1 MRIGFISD
9 NNIAVY
15 KDGILVTFS
24 ELDAESF
31 KINLENITVDNLS
44 KENLVRKIVF
54 RKMIKSFLREPQEV
68 RGDLEASLGARLN
81 TRVEGKP
88 RRRSS
93 PGLSD
98 WDLAIGALRARLS
111 VTLNT
116 DTGAILAKLEGW
128 PELDLRLTSCNS
140 KEMTP
145 QVESFEVV
153 IKNIVS
159 QAIRYAQLDLR

>member
-1 MRIGFISD
+1 M
-9 NNIAVY
+9 
-15 KDGILVTFS
+15 
-24 ELDAESF
+24 
-31 KINLENITVDNLS
+31 
-44 KENLVRKIVF
+44 
-54 RKMIKSFLREPQEV
+54 
-68 RGDLEASLGARLN
+68 
-81 TRVEGKP
+81 EGKP

-98 WDLAIGALRARLS
+98 WDLAIEALRARLS
-111 VTLNT
+111 VSLNT
-116 DTGAILAKLEGW
+116 DTGAIHAKLEGW